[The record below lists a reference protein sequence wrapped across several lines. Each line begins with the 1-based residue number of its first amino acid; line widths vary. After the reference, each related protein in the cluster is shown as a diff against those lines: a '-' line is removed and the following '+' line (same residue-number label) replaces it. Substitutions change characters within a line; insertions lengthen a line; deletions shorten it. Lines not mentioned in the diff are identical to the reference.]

1 MNSKLRPHGVKIN
14 FNNEER
20 ELLFTLNV
28 VDELQNRSEKS
39 LPEFLKDM
47 LDRESES
54 DISPIKTI
62 LSVLLQDEAERKEFL
77 TGEKIK
83 TYTEK
88 EVGWI
93 LNLENYAGYM
103 EKILEA
109 YGISMPSA
117 DDLEDIEDEVD
128 DDDPNSTRA
137 TDS

>member
-93 LNLENYAGYM
+93 LNLENYAEYM
-103 EKILEA
+103 ERILEA